1 MKKKFKLYC
10 GLLIAAIIVTFG
22 IAWAQGGYFAYLII
36 QESTKQAKKNL
47 NEGVTK
53 EEALAKSREDMR
65 NSFNVTPVELW
76 YSKQTVSTDSIVNLK
91 TGEKMPM
98 EIEMATVY
106 PKDNGKRLKW
116 KIGLS
121 YVCFCL
127 WVIFWIAFFKL
138 IIAVNKGKLFE
149 KSMETQFSWCGW
161 CLMGIY
167 LIGWIG
173 ELANHL
179 MNLEMFEF
187 ANYNQTL
194 GSNAPDSIYL
204 YSAIG
209 LLLIGQIFK
218 IARQMKEEQ
227 ELTI

>member
-1 MKKKFKLYC
+1 MKKKFNLYC
-10 GLLIAAIIVTFG
+10 GLLIAAIVFG
-22 IAWAQGGYFAYLII
+22 IGLTMFETGYRMYQGGKAGLEASRKERRMGVEKKPF
-36 QESTKQAKKNL
+36 ESLQ
-47 NEGVTK
+47 
-53 EEALAKSREDMR
+53 RFYRM
-65 NSFNVTPVELW
+65 TPVELMPKGD
-76 YSKQTVSTDSIVNLK
+76 YLMEMNAGDSIVNLK

-116 KIGLS
+116 MIGLS

-194 GSNAPDSIYL
+194 GNNAPDSIYL